1 MISERF
7 VPVAENCSPLQRA
20 QQDAKGEFFRYVA
33 EQGHYAGRTIPSA
46 SRQGL
51 YAFKADG
58 TLLAS
63 VNTREARPLLGML
76 DRALERW
83 EDDPHTG
90 AGTPETYD
98 PDPNYRS
105 RYPEGGLVLLVTTR
119 DLPREVDTRPDDLRR
134 RAFNHDYAWFTRD
147 EAASI
152 VPADPRVGQRVPLP
166 WPIVR
171 RIARFHLLDSTR
183 GETPSWRD
191 EHVEVAYLS
200 VEVTRVDSA
209 SVHMRLEGR
218 IRNHAHGTWAVR
230 AFQPPVADNDR
241 GFDARLLGFLTYDR
255 SEAAFI
261 RFDVLAI
268 GTRWG
273 GTEHNGRYDDL
284 APAPMGVLFEL
295 AGSLPRDRTPPH
307 ANLADYFEVL
317 SAEC

>member
-1 MISERF
+1 MIQLIAERF

-46 SRQGL
+46 TRQGL

-83 EDDPHTG
+83 DADPHTG
-90 AGTPETYD
+90 DGTPETYE
-98 PDPNYRS
+98 PDPKFRS
-105 RYPEGGLVLLVTTR
+105 RYPEGGLILLVTTR
-119 DLPREVDTRPDDLRR
+119 DLPRDVDTRPDDLRR
-134 RAFNHDYAWFTRD
+134 RAFNHDYAWFTRE

-152 VPADPRVGQRVPLP
+152 VPNEPRVDQRVPVP

-171 RIARFHLLDSTR
+171 RIARFHLLDSAR
-183 GETPSWRD
+183 GETPSWR
-191 EHVEVAYLS
+191 EESVEIAEVT
-200 VEVTRVDSA
+200 VEVTGVEGSRVEA
-209 SVHMRLEGR
+209 RLEGR
-218 IRNHAHGTWAVR
+218 IRNHAQGTWAVR
-230 AFQPPVADNDR
+230 AFQPPEPDRDR

-255 SEAAFI
+255 ATVAFT
-261 RFDVLAI
+261 RFDVLAV

-307 ANLADYFEVL
+307 ANLADYFDIT
-317 SAEC
+317 